1 MGRAPGPIAPS
12 IRPDAAAR
20 SDAINRPRGM
30 TGTAADLW
38 MPVRRSHDE
47 TFSWRI
53 AVGLAAFVFFVVPWM
68 AVAIWLSLRPSGARL
83 GAPAAPWRPLTDY
96 PPPTRDQQDSAE
108 TQSLDSGAAHDGK
121 HAPIQAV

>member
-1 MGRAPGPIAPS
+1 MSNLTNSSALIARPQRRRWLPGGLGP
-12 IRPDAAAR
+12 
-20 SDAINRPRGM
+20 
-30 TGTAADLW
+30 
-38 MPVRRSHDE
+38 
-47 TFSWRI
+47 
-53 AVGLAAFVFFVVPWM
+53 AVPALLLLFVFFVVPWM

-96 PPPTRDQQDSAE
+96 PPPTRDQQDGAE

>member
-1 MGRAPGPIAPS
+1 M
-12 IRPDAAAR
+12 
-20 SDAINRPRGM
+20 
-30 TGTAADLW
+30 
-38 MPVRRSHDE
+38 
-47 TFSWRI
+47 
-53 AVGLAAFVFFVVPWM
+53 GLAAFVLFFVPWR
-68 AVAIWLSLRPSGARL
+68 AVAIGLTRRPSGARL